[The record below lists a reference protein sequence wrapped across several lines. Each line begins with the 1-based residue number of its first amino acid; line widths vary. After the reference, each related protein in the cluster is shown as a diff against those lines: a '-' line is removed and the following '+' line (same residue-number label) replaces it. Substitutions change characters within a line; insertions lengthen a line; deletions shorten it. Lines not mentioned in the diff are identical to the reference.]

1 MIRGAC
7 IVLGLAAVAGTA
19 LAGSVPVPA
28 MRPSEAQLD
37 RAESTL
43 PAPLPGGHQP
53 APQTVNDRVA
63 GDIINEMS
71 SAQPA
76 KPPIQAPVTATSAP
90 AATQPQAA
98 PVVMDARIG
107 EHLDRTRFVIEISD
121 PVQIRVFTLANPDRV
136 VIDMPDVLWRLQNA
150 EHPTGS
156 GAVKSYRY
164 GPFRP
169 GDSRFVIDLN
179 SPVTVAQPMVLPP
192 SDGYGYRIVLDL
204 FGTTQQKFEAGA
216 GWPADLRA
224 REAAAEKIA
233 TAQAPQAMV
242 PSAIPAPQPA
252 ARKIVV
258 IDPGHGGIDTGTT
271 GINGMEEK
279 DLVLDEG
286 LRLGRL
292 LARRGY
298 TVHYTRDSDIFIPLT
313 ERVAISRA
321 DRADL
326 FISLHADSNPDPHVN
341 GLSIYTL
348 SERGSDAEAAALAR
362 KENQSDIIAG
372 VDLSQQDSPVA
383 SILIDLAQRDT
394 INRSARFATAALT
407 QLSRATDILPREPHR
422 SAAFVVLK
430 APDVPA
436 VLIELGYLS
445 NPGDAAQMHTDQWRN
460 HVAQAIADAVDRHFA
475 PEPPAGTPGSEQAAK

>member
-1 MIRGAC
+1 MIRRAVMALGA
-7 IVLGLAAVAGTA
+7 AAIACAAYGGP
-19 LAGSVPVPA
+19 LPVV
-28 MRPSEAQLD
+28 RPSQSQLN

-43 PAPLPGGHQP
+43 PAPQP
-53 APQTVNDRVA
+53 APRRASRQTATDQA
-63 GDIINEMS
+63 TSDIINELS
-71 SAQPA
+71 QAVPPPTNPQPA
-76 KPPIQAPVTATSAP
+76 LQTAP
-90 AATQPQAA
+90 ASPSPQAA

-107 EHLDRTRFVIEISD
+107 EHPDRTRFVIEVSD

-136 VIDMPDVLWRLQNA
+136 VIDLPDVLWRLQNA
-150 EHPTGS
+150 DRPAGT
-156 GAVKSYRY
+156 GAVRSYRY

-179 SPVTVAQPMVLPP
+179 RPVSVAQPMVLPP
-192 SDGYGYRIVLDL
+192 SDGFGYRVVLDL
-204 FGTTQQKFEAGA
+204 FETTQAKFDANA

-224 REAAAEKIA
+224 REAAAEKVA
-233 TAQAPQAMV
+233 TARTNAPAQGQ
-242 PSAIPAPQPA
+242 S
-252 ARKIVV
+252 ARKVVV

-271 GINGMEEK
+271 GINGMQEK

-286 LRLGRL
+286 LRLGRV

-298 TVHYTRDSDIFIPLT
+298 DVHFTRDSDIFIPLT

-321 DRADL
+321 DHADL
-326 FISLHADSNPDPHVN
+326 FISLHADSNPNTQVS

-362 KENQSDIIAG
+362 KENQSDVIAG

-394 INRSARFATAALT
+394 INRSTRFAMTALG

-445 NPGDAAQMHTDQWRN
+445 NPGDAAQMRTDRWRN
-460 HVAQAIADAVDRHFA
+460 AVAQAIATAVDRHFV
-475 PEPPAGTPGSEQAAK
+475 PEPVAGVGPDEQAAK